1 MNSTMRGTL
10 WLLATGTP
18 VWPLSAQ
25 QYDLRSPDGRVRL
38 EVRAGAQLTWSVS
51 YGGTSLLEPSPISLT
66 LAPGRV
72 LGPGARVTRTS
83 RRSVDQVIRPVVPEK
98 NAVVPDRFAE
108 LRLEFRGG
116 WGLVVRAYDDGVAYR
131 FTTGLPDS
139 VTVEAE
145 ESRFRFAGNYTAV
158 FAPDSLWMSHQEPLY
173 RRVPLDSL
181 PPGSRGLTPM
191 VLEAEHG
198 PRLAVMESALE
209 DYPGMHVAAGGDR
222 SVAAVFPAAA
232 LEEDTH
238 DVRNVDVARRAPY
251 LARTAGTRE
260 YPWRVLA
267 IAPDDRALL
276 KNQLVY
282 LLAPDLRLT
291 DPSWIRPGKVAWD
304 WWNDRNFH
312 GVDFP
317 AGINQRTYQE
327 YVNFA
332 QEYGIPYVILDE
344 GWSPLDSLM
353 TTVPSMDVA
362 ALVQYARPRGVGIIL
377 WALWKPLDDRM
388 DQVLDRWAQWGVQG
402 VKVDFMQRDDQAV
415 VRFYWRMAR
424 EAAERHMLVDFH
436 GAYKP
441 SGLRRAY
448 PNVLTR
454 EGVRGLEADKWS
466 SDITPD
472 HDATLPFTRML
483 AGPMDYTP
491 GAMINAARQEFRP
504 VFSHP
509 MSQGTRAHQM
519 ALYVIYESP
528 LQMLADNPQH
538 YRAEPDVTRFIA
550 AVPTTWDETR
560 PLLGKIGDYVA
571 IARRQGD
578 TWWVGAL
585 TDWEPRTLSLDLTF
599 LGDRPYQ
606 MESYGDG
613 VNAGRHGGDYLRSV
627 RTLDARTP
635 LEIRLA
641 PGGGWVAR
649 LAPTSRNP

>member
-1 MNSTMRGTL
+1 
-10 WLLATGTP
+10 
-18 VWPLSAQ
+18 
-25 QYDLRSPDGRVRL
+25 
-38 EVRAGAQLTWSVS
+38 
-51 YGGTSLLEPSPISLT
+51 
-66 LAPGRV
+66 
-72 LGPGARVTRTS
+72 
-83 RRSVDQVIRPVVPEK
+83 
-98 NAVVPDRFAE
+98 
-108 LRLEFRGG
+108 
-116 WGLVVRAYDDGVAYR
+116 
-131 FTTGLPDS
+131 
-139 VTVEAE
+139 
-145 ESRFRFAGNYTAV
+145 
-158 FAPDSLWMSHQEPLY
+158 
-173 RRVPLDSL
+173 
-181 PPGSRGLTPM
+181 
-191 VLEAEHG
+191 
-198 PRLAVMESALE
+198 MESALE
-209 DYPGMHVAAGGDR
+209 DYPGMHLEAAGEQ
-222 SVAAVFPAAA
+222 SLTAVFPPAA

-238 DVRNVDVARRAPY
+238 DVRDVSVARRAPY
-251 LARTAGTRE
+251 LARTVGTRE
-260 YPWRVLA
+260 FPWRVLA

-276 KNQLVY
+276 ENQLVY
-282 LLAPDLRLT
+282 RLAPDLRLQDT
-291 DPSWIRPGKVAWD
+291 SWIRPGKVAWD

-317 AGINQRTYQE
+317 AGVNQRTYEE

-353 TTVPSMDVA
+353 TPVPSMDVA
-362 ALVQYARPRGVGIIL
+362 ALARYAGARGVGLIL

-388 DQVLDRWAQWGVQG
+388 DEILDRWQQWGVRG

-424 EAAERHMLVDFH
+424 EAAARHMVVDFH

-441 SGLRRAY
+441 AGLRRAY

-466 SDITPD
+466 ADITPD
-472 HDATLPFTRML
+472 HDVTLPFTRML

-519 ALYVIYESP
+519 ALYVVYESP

-538 YRAEPDVTRFIA
+538 YRREPDVTRFIV

-571 IARRQGD
+571 IARRKGD

-606 MESYGDG
+606 MELYRDG
-613 VNAGRHGGDYLRSV
+613 INAARHGSDYV
-627 RTLDARTP
+627 RDVRALDARTP
-635 LEIRLA
+635 LEVHLA

-649 LAPTSRNP
+649 LTPGRP